1 MSISTQICRICSS
14 PIIYRGHRA
23 VTCSEKCS
31 RELRLLKCKNNNAKI
46 RITMTN
52 EEKVQRKLEKME
64 WKANNKDKVAASC
77 SKWYKKLTSEE
88 RIYRRFS
95 QNKYSNER

>member
-1 MSISTQICRICSS
+1 
-14 PIIYRGHRA
+14 
-23 VTCSEKCS
+23 
-31 RELRLLKCKNNNAKI
+31 
-46 RITMTN
+46 MTN